1 MHHLVEHTHMSIL
14 TDNES
19 LLRIT
24 RPSSPSS
31 FRDMNACVAMAMSCV
46 TSSIRFNSQVNADLR
61 KMAVNL
67 VPFPREHF
75 LMSSMVR
82 RGAGNNTG
90 NKNNNNNNNNDID
103 NNHNN
108 NNNNNNDIENNNNN
122 NNDIDIDNNNNLNN
136 NNNNSQQNSLEE
148 LTHEMFDARNTMLTC
163 NPQQGRYLTLAAIYR
178 GPCVSMCEVDSL
190 MMR

>member
-19 LLRIT
+19 LIRIT

-31 FRDMNACVAMAMSCV
+31 FRDMNALVAMAMSCV
-46 TSSIRFNSQVNADLR
+46 TSSIRFNSQVKADLR

-75 LMSSMVR
+75 LMSSVVR
-82 RGAGNNTG
+82 RGVGNNTG
-90 NKNNNNNNNNDID
+90 DKSNNNNNNNNNLN
-103 NNHNN
+103 NNHNSNN
-108 NNNNNNDIENNNNN
+108 NNNNN
-122 NNDIDIDNNNNLNN
+122 
-136 NNNNSQQNSLEE
+136 QQNSLEE
-148 LTHEMFDARNTMLTC
+148 LTHEMFDVRNTMLAC

-178 GPCVSMCEVDSL
+178 GSCVSMCEVDSL